1 MQDGKVVAYASRQ
14 LNPHEQNYPTH
25 DLEFAAVVHALKIWR
40 HYLIRNKCEIYT
52 DHKSL
57 KYIFTQSDLN
67 LRQRRW
73 LELVKD
79 YNVEI
84 HYHPGKANVVADAL
98 SRKSYK
104 PKNACLQEEMA
115 HLNVRIIP
123 QNSCRKLSVQPT
135 LENKIRES
143 QGSDPD
149 LMKIR
154 KHTGE
159 NKAPDFR
166 VDNKGTLW
174 YKDRICVPK
183 EGDFRHTIMD
193 EAHNSAYSIHPG
205 ATKMYMDLKQK
216 YWWNGMKG
224 DIAQFVAHCDTCQ
237 RIKAEHQKPAGLLQ
251 PLPIPVWKWDE
262 IGMDFVVGL
271 PKTRKGNDYIWVI
284 VDRLT
289 KVAHYLPVRTNYG
302 GEKLAQIYVDNIVKL
317 HGVPSRIV
325 SDRGTQFTSRF
336 WKGLHKAMG
345 TKLDFS
351 SAYHPQTDGQTERV
365 NQIMEDML
373 RACVLTYGK
382 VWEQNLPYAEF
393 SYNNSYQASLGMSPF
408 EALYG
413 RKCRT
418 PLMWSEVGERTL
430 VGPAFI
436 KEAEDKV
443 AEIRE
448 KLKAAQSRQKSYADK
463 KRREISYNGDFVYLK
478 VSPIRG
484 TRRFQV
490 QGKLAPRYIGPYQ
503 VLNKVGAVAY
513 RIKLPEEMSD
523 IHPVFHVSQLRKC
536 LRVPETEHNVIDL
549 QKGLQYQE
557 VPIKIL
563 DTVTKGTRNSEVRIC
578 RVQWSRHGEKE
589 ATWEREDASKKE
601 FPHLF
606 RNQSNLEDEIHFK
619 WGRFV
624 TPGKSIQINHLLN
637 HSLKNLFLKKT
648 IFSSFA
654 LKSFLS
660 TIHFQPSFSSLVPT
674 FFP

>member
-1 MQDGKVVAYASRQ
+1 MAQ
-14 LNPHEQNYPTH
+14 LN
-25 DLEFAAVVHALKIWR
+25 VH
-40 HYLIRNKCEIYT
+40 
-52 DHKSL
+52 
-57 KYIFTQSDLN
+57 
-67 LRQRRW
+67 
-73 LELVKD
+73 
-79 YNVEI
+79 
-84 HYHPGKANVVADAL
+84 
-98 SRKSYK
+98 
-104 PKNACLQEEMA
+104 
-115 HLNVRIIP
+115 IIP
-123 QNSCRKLSVQPT
+123 QNSHRKLSIQPT
-135 LENKIRES
+135 LENKIREA

-149 LMKIR
+149 LMKIHR
-154 KHTGE
+154 QTGE

-174 YKDRICVPK
+174 YQDRICVPK
-183 EGDFRHTIMD
+183 EGELRQIIMD

-205 ATKMYMDLKQK
+205 STKMYMDLKRK
-216 YWWNGMKG
+216 YWWTGMKG

-237 RIKAEHQKPAGLLQ
+237 RIKAEHQKPSGLLQ

-262 IGMDFVVGL
+262 VGMDFVVGL
-271 PKTRKGNDYIWVI
+271 PKTRKGNDSIWVI

-289 KVAHYLPVRTNYG
+289 KVAHYLPVHTNYG
-302 GEKLAQIYVDNIVKL
+302 GEKLAQLYVDNIVKL

-336 WKGLHKAMG
+336 WRSLHKAMG

-365 NQIMEDML
+365 NQIMEDIL

-382 VWEQNLPYAEF
+382 DWEQSLPYAEF

-418 PLMWSEVGERTL
+418 PLMWSEVGEHTL
-430 VGPAFI
+430 VVPNFI
-436 KEAEDKV
+436 KEVEEKV

-448 KLKAAQSRQKSYADK
+448 KLKATQSRQKSYSDK
-463 KRREISYNGDFVYLK
+463 KIRDLSFIIGDYVYLK

-513 RIKLPEEMSD
+513 RIKLPQEMFD
-523 IHPVFHVSQLRKC
+523 IHPVFHVSQLRRC
-536 LRVPETEHNVIDL
+536 LRELDKEHIPIEAVDL
-549 QKGLQYQE
+549 QKDLRYQE
-557 VPIKIL
+557 VHVKIL
-563 DTVTKGTRNSEVRIC
+563 DIVTKRTRNSEVRIC
-578 RVQWSRHGEKE
+578 RVQWSRHSEKE
-589 ATWEREDASKKE
+589 ATWEREDALRKE

-606 RNQSNLEDEIHFK
+606 RNQPNLEDEIHFK

-624 TPGKSIQINHLLN
+624 TPKKFLRFKSPTK
-637 HSLKNLFLKKT
+637 SLTKKVFK
-648 IFSSFA
+648 IFSIF
-654 LKSFLS
+654 
-660 TIHFQPSFSSLVPT
+660 
-674 FFP
+674 